1 MCEQAIEMQR
11 ELYLCFIDYEKA
23 FDKVQ
28 HEKMIK
34 LLDNQNIGQENIR
47 IIRNLYWTQEAALKI
62 EDCISNWTAIRRVV
76 RQGCIISPL
85 LFNFYHIMR
94 ESKVENE
101 GIQIGERQV
110 HNMRYAD
117 NTVLLAGNVEE
128 LQNMI
133 TKVKETN
140 EK

>member
-1 MCEQAIEMQR
+1 
-11 ELYLCFIDYEKA
+11 
-23 FDKVQ
+23 
-28 HEKMIK
+28 MIK
-34 LLDNQNIGQENIR
+34 LIDNQNIGQENSR
-47 IIRNLYWTQEAALKI
+47 IIQNLYWTQEAAIKI

-101 GIQIGERQV
+101 GIQIGGRQV